1 MNRSPVKPLV
11 CIVGTG
17 GTIASKYDPEI
28 GGHVS
33 AASARDLVAAVPELA
48 DIAALRVVEHSN
60 INSALMDCATAFA
73 LRTTLADV
81 LRDEAVAGAVVT
93 HGTATLEETAY
104 LMDLTLATDKPVVI
118 TGAQRNYDA
127 NDADGPRN
135 LLYAAMVAAHPDA
148 RGRGVLTAMGGEIH
162 AARDSTKANPQD
174 LIAFVSRDG
183 GPVGLVAEHGVT
195 FLSRPERRVHLPV
208 DHIKTDVQLIRFS
221 QGASDLLVRACIR
234 ERVDGIV
241 VEATGAGNINLPY
254 YEAMCDAMEAGIP
267 VVVATRCPSGAPH
280 PGKGYD
286 GSFQS
291 LIRHGAL
298 AAGYLSGL
306 KARILLMVALAHT
319 ADRGRLQEIF
329 TRAGGG

>member
-1 MNRSPVKPLV
+1 LNRKPLV

-17 GTIASKYDPEI
+17 GTIASKFDPEI

-33 AASARDLVAAVPELA
+33 AASAQDLVAAVPALA
-48 DIAALRVVEHSN
+48 DMAALRVVEHSN
-60 INSALMDCATAFA
+60 VNSALMDSMTAFA
-73 LRTTLADV
+73 LSTTLADV

-104 LMDLTLATDKPVVI
+104 LMDLTLATDKPVVV
-118 TGAQRNYDA
+118 TGAQRNFDA

-135 LLYAAMVAAHPDA
+135 LLQAVMIAADPQA

-183 GPVGLVAEHGVT
+183 GPVGVATEYGVT
-195 FLSRPERRVHLPV
+195 FFARPERRVHLPV
-208 DHIKTDVQLIRFS
+208 DHIKTNVQLIRFA
-221 QGASDLLVRACIR
+221 QGSSDLLVRACVR

-254 YEAMCDAMEAGIP
+254 YKAMCEAMDAGIP

-298 AAGYLSGL
+298 SAGYLSGL

-319 ADRGRLQEIF
+319 TERGRLQEIF
-329 TRAGGG
+329 THAGGG

>member
-1 MNRSPVKPLV
+1 LNRKPLV

-17 GTIASKYDPEI
+17 GTIASKFDPEI

-33 AASARDLVAAVPELA
+33 AASAQDLVAAVPALA
-48 DIAALRVVEHSN
+48 DMAALRVVEHSN
-60 INSALMDCATAFA
+60 VNSALMDSMTAFA
-73 LRTTLADV
+73 LRTTLTDV

-104 LMDLTLATDKPVVI
+104 LMDLTLATDKPVVV
-118 TGAQRNYDA
+118 TGAQRNFDA
-127 NDADGPRN
+127 DDADGPRN
-135 LLYAAMVAAHPDA
+135 LLQAVMIAADPQA

-183 GPVGLVAEHGVT
+183 GPVGLATEHGVT
-195 FLSRPERRVHLPV
+195 FLGRPERRVHLAV
-208 DHIKTDVQLIRFS
+208 DHIKTNVQLIRFA
-221 QGASDLLVRACIR
+221 QGASDLLVRACVR

-241 VEATGAGNINLPY
+241 VEATGAGNINVPY
-254 YEAMCDAMEAGIP
+254 YKAMCEAIDAGIP

-291 LIRHGAL
+291 LVRHGAL
-298 AAGYLSGL
+298 SAGYLSGL

-319 ADRGRLQEIF
+319 TERSRLQEIF
-329 TRAGGG
+329 AHAGGG

>member
-1 MNRSPVKPLV
+1 LNRKPLV

-17 GTIASKYDPEI
+17 GTIASKFDPTI

-33 AASARDLVAAVPELA
+33 AASAQDLVAAVPALA
-48 DIAALRVVEHSN
+48 DIATLRVVEHSN
-60 INSALMDCATAFA
+60 VNSALMDSMTAFA
-73 LRTTLADV
+73 LRTTLTDV
-81 LRDEAVAGAVVT
+81 LRDEAVTGAVVT

-104 LMDLTLATDKPVVI
+104 LMDLTLAADKPIVV
-118 TGAQRNYDA
+118 TGAQRNFDA
-127 NDADGPRN
+127 KDADGPRN
-135 LLYAAMVAAHPDA
+135 LLQAVMVAADPQA
-148 RGRGVLTAMGGEIH
+148 RDRGVLTAMGGEIH

-183 GPVGLVAEHGVT
+183 GPVGLVTEHGVM
-195 FLSRPERRVHLPV
+195 FLCRPERRVHLAV
-208 DHIKTDVQLIRFS
+208 DHIKANVQLIRFA
-221 QGASDLLVRACIR
+221 QGASDLLVRACLR

-241 VEATGAGNINLPY
+241 VEATGAGNINVPY
-254 YEAMCDAMEAGIP
+254 YKAMREAIDAGIP

-291 LIRHGAL
+291 LVRHGAL
-298 AAGYLSGL
+298 SAGYLSGL

-319 ADRGRLQEIF
+319 TDRGRLQEIF
-329 TRAGGG
+329 THAGGG